1 MVGAGGGFL
10 GAFVDAGQVAEQ
22 ADGLAGVLVVV
33 VVVAVSFQHVQELED
48 EVQVHPVIGG
58 HVRSSSWWWRAGGR
72 MSGAVPVPV
81 AGFQPWRGR

>member
-1 MVGAGGGFL
+1 MVGGGGGFL
-10 GAFVDAGQVAEQ
+10 GAFVDAGQVAEE
-22 ADGLAGVLVVV
+22 ADGPAGVLVVV

-58 HVRSSSWWWRAGGR
+58 HAPFLLRWWRAGGR
-72 MSGAVPVPV
+72 MPGAVPVPV

>member
-1 MVGAGGGFL
+1 MVGGGGGFL
-10 GAFVDAGQVAEQ
+10 GAFVDAGQVAEE
-22 ADGLAGVLVVV
+22 ADGPAGVLVVV

-58 HVRSSSWWWRAGGR
+58 HGPSSSLVVPDGR
-72 MSGAVPVPV
+72 MPGAVPVPA